1 MKNKI
6 YIETYGCQMNFADT
20 ELVQGILK
28 NNGYNISKEIDDAD
42 VILLNTCSVRDNAEQ
57 RIYGRLDNLKKIKTD
72 KPGTVIG
79 ILGCMAE
86 RLRTSLIEEKKR
98 ISETQNVG

>member
-1 MKNKI
+1 MKNNI
-6 YIETYGCQMNFADT
+6 YIETYGCQMNVADT
-20 ELVQGILK
+20 ELVLGILK
-28 NNGYNISKEIDDAD
+28 NKGYEITQVINEAD

-57 RIYGRLDNLKKIKTD
+57 KIYYRLDHLKNVKRN

-86 RLRTSLIEEKKR
+86 RLRKNLIEEKKDCR
-98 ISETQNVG
+98 CCCGP